1 MLILGYYAI
10 IRSVRTVMLF
20 TCLAYLAFGLMYAY
34 EEVMR
39 ETRNIMFKDKINL
52 PEPAEML

>member
-1 MLILGYYAI
+1 
-10 IRSVRTVMLF
+10 MLF